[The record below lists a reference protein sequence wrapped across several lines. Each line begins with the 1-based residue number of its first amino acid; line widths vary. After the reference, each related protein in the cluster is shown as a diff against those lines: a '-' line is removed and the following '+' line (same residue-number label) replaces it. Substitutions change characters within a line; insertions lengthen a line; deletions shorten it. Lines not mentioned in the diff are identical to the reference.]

1 MVSTETVADCFIILQ
16 NYVTVTQPTVAAPFL
31 HFCEISA
38 RSRVP
43 EGATVRAEIKEVTTC
58 SRVTRQ
64 VPRGALDMSAGRV
77 HNHPF
82 RSSAVS
88 TVRISA
94 EGRLR
99 VTSSPR
105 CLISYAT

>member
-1 MVSTETVADCFIILQ
+1 MYELQIVSLFYE
-16 NYVTVTQPTVAAPFL
+16 NYVTVTQPTVSASFL

-43 EGATVRAEIKEVTTC
+43 QGATVCAGIKEVTTC

-64 VPRGALDMSAGRV
+64 VPRGTLDMSAGRV

-88 TVRISA
+88 TVRIST